1 MLPQVRDFY
10 NIEKLWEVEEPT
22 ATKDSASE

>member
-10 NIEKLWEVEEPT
+10 NLERLWSLEPI
-22 ATKDSASE
+22 SEILDN